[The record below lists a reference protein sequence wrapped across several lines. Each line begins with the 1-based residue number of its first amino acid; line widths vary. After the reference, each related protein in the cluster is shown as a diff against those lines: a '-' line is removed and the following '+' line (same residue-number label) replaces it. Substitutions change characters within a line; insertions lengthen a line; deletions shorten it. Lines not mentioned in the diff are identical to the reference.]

1 MKTACLIA
9 VSLCLP
15 LSLPA
20 QAVVE
25 SAVITA
31 GSAAAAGGASGVG
44 KSIGGVFNSLNK
56 TLAKTKES
64 SASPTASPAA
74 PDEVVATQIA
84 RAEPAPEAPKREP
97 IDFTAVKPGM
107 ARTELIEKAGSP
119 SLKITRNDGPA
130 FLETMW
136 YEQPGKPDTVIR
148 LKNGVVDRVEAS
160 SK

>member
-1 MKTACLIA
+1 MKTACCIA
-9 VSLCLP
+9 VFLCLP
-15 LSLPA
+15 ISLFA

-25 SAVITA
+25 SAIITA
-31 GSAAAAGGASGVG
+31 GSATAAGGASGVG

-56 TLAKTKES
+56 TLSKIKDGAPPA
-64 SASPTASPAA
+64 ASPEKAEELVSTRIAA
-74 PDEVVATQIA
+74 G
-84 RAEPAPEAPKREP
+84 EPAPEVAKRDP
-97 IDFTAVKPGM
+97 IDISAIKPGM
-107 ARTELIEKAGSP
+107 KRSELIERTGNP

-136 YEQPGKPDTVIR
+136 YERPGQPDTVIQ